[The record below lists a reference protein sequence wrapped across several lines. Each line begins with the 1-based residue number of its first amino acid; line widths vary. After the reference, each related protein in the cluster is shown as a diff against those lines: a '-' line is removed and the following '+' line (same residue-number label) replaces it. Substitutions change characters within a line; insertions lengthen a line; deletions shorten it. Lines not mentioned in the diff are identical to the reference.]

1 MTEFERQLAGVKP
14 AETSVRLKQRVR
26 AGLRGEGHSHW
37 LRWIMPVCGAA
48 CLVLLS
54 LATMEVGVNKADG
67 AAVTWGEIPLNSR
80 SGFVYQ
86 DGEPVRVT
94 STVSQAYVATRDPRT
109 GREVVNTFPRQQIE
123 ISKLEI
129 Q

>member
-1 MTEFERQLAGVKP
+1 MTEFERQLAGLKP
-14 AETSVRLKQRVR
+14 AEPQVRLKQRIR
-26 AGLRGEGHSHW
+26 AGLRPEGPAHW
-37 LRWIMPVCGAA
+37 LRWLMPVCGVA

-67 AAVTWGEIPLNSR
+67 AAVTWGESPLNSR